1 MIPLKDNL
9 PTTRFPVVTVAFIV
23 INIVVFVWQLTYST
37 DPELDQAP
45 YDLGSIDQSSL
56 EYGAIPYRIT
66 HTGEGDC
73 ALGPVQASSGQ
84 IELGVIC
91 PGTPEYDEAE
101 QIVAQAQVPGG
112 GIAPN
117 PGAAPDAAA
126 SGLQIEPLDQAP
138 WWVTLFTSMFMHGG
152 FLHIAGNLLFLWV
165 FGNNIEDSMGRLKFA
180 AFYLAAGLVAVYSQA
195 ALDVD
200 STVPT
205 IGASGAV
212 AGVLGAYALLHP
224 AARVLSLIIIIFF
237 VTLVEVPALLLL
249 GIWFVLQFVPALGRW
264 RRPRSGAARGS
275 PTSLTSAA
283 SSSGWRRSSCGREDG
298 THRARRRCAGVP
310 GTPAV

>member
-9 PTTRFPVVTVAFIV
+9 PTTRFPVVTVAFIA
-23 INIVVFVWQLTYST
+23 INIIVFIWQLTYST
-37 DPELDQAP
+37 EPELSAQP

-66 HTGEGDC
+66 HIDEGDC
-73 ALGPVQASSGQ
+73 ALGPVEASSGQ

-91 PGTPEYDEAE
+91 PGTPEYEEAE

-117 PGAAPDAAA
+117 AGAAPDAAA
-126 SGLQIEPLDQAP
+126 SGLQIKPLDQAP
-138 WWVTLFTSMFMHGG
+138 WWVTLFTSMFMAGG
-152 FLHIAGNLLFLWV
+152 FLHIAGNMLFLWV
-165 FGNNIEDSMGRLKFA
+165 FGNNIEDSMGRVKFA

-224 AARVLSLIIIIFF
+224 AARVLSLVVIIFF
-237 VTLVEVPALLLL
+237 VTLIEVPALLLL
-249 GIWFVLQFVPALGRW
+249 GIWFVLQFVPALGQVAT
-264 RRPRSGAARGS
+264 PEVGGGGGIAYFAHVGGFIFGLA
-275 PTSLTSAA
+275 TIKLL
-283 SSSGWRRSSCGREDG
+283 
-298 THRARRRCAGVP
+298 ARRRDPPEAALPNVP
-310 GTPAV
+310 SAPAV